1 MKNYKI
7 RREFSE
13 LEEFTL
19 NLPGTFDHIGSIIED
34 RRNIVKK
41 VIVKQVLVF
50 SHWARLLAY
59 HLSSHFHYFISVSF
73 DTCDQVRLVFL
84 CLAVVSLKASVSSCS
99 R

>member
-1 MKNYKI
+1 MLSFYTTLCSDTNT
-7 RREFSE
+7 E
-13 LEEFTL
+13 LRKA
-19 NLPGTFDHIGSIIED
+19 IIH
-34 RRNIVKK
+34 VYSLKKK

-84 CLAVVSLKASVSSCS
+84 VLGSCLFEGVCI
-99 R
+99 